1 MTAPQ
6 QQPQPVVVSP
16 LSLSRILLVIGCI
29 LFTLAALS
37 AGGVI
42 ASIAAW
48 AFGFGAFAAW
58 MLSGAVP

>member
-1 MTAPQ
+1 MTAP

-16 LSLSRILLVIGCI
+16 LSLSRVLLVIGCI
-29 LFTLAALS
+29 LFVLAALA

-42 ASIAAW
+42 TSITAW

-58 MLSGAVP
+58 TLSGAVP

>member
-1 MTAPQ
+1 MTAP

-16 LSLSRILLVIGCI
+16 LSLSRILLVTGCI
-29 LFTLAALS
+29 PFVLAALC

-48 AFGFGAFAAW
+48 VFAFAAW

>member
-6 QQPQPVVVSP
+6 QPQPAVVSP
-16 LSLSRILLVIGCI
+16 LSLSRILLVTGCI
-29 LFTLAALS
+29 LFVLAALC

-42 ASIAAW
+42 TSIAAW
-48 AFGFGAFAAW
+48 VFGFGAFAAW